1 MTDLLPVV
9 ALSLRVAAASV
20 LLALVPAV
28 AVAWLLAR
36 RRFFGHTV
44 VDALVHLPLVLPPVV
59 TGYALLLLFSPAG
72 PFGDLGLLFTWRAAA
87 LASAVVAF
95 PLFVRAARLGIES
108 IDPALEDAARVT
120 GAPPWRVFRT
130 ITLPLALPGIL
141 AGALLAFGRS
151 LGEFGAT
158 IAFAGSVPGQ
168 TDTLPLAIWQAL
180 QSPDGDSRALTL
192 AATSAALAFVTL
204 LAGELAARRLACNR

>member
-1 MTDLLPVV
+1 MSELLPVV
-9 ALSLRVAAASV
+9 ALSLRVALVSV
-20 LLALVPAV
+20 LLSLLPAIAV
-28 AVAWLLAR
+28 AYLLAR
-36 RRFFGHTV
+36 RRFLGHAL

-59 TGYALLLLFSPAG
+59 TGYALLLLFAPRG
-72 PFGDLGLLFTWRAAA
+72 PLGDLGLAFTWRGAA

-95 PLFVRAARLGIES
+95 PLFVRAARLGFDA

-120 GAPPWRVFRT
+120 GASPWRVFRT
-130 ITLPLALPGIL
+130 ISLPLALPGVL

-180 QSPDGDSRALTL
+180 QSPGGESRAMTL
-192 AATSAALAFVTL
+192 AAVSAALAFITL
-204 LAGELAARRLACNR
+204 LAGELAARRLAWTR